1 MIKALATL
9 KTSHIIWVKSWTRW
23 EGRARGVCSPDWLRS
38 GDQVHPLP
46 GKKPRLY
53 GVQIKMLLSQVGW
66 RRTWHWRAAITH
78 PATLSVNDIKT
89 LLSPFHTSIHQLY
102 KTQILVF
109 LPKCLG
115 HFTSKLKVGLG
126 HKSRQFKA
134 NLQTFFKV
142 SLSNYF
148 YCNLSAQC

>member
-9 KTSHIIWVKSWTRW
+9 KTSHIIWVKSCTTW
-23 EGRARGVCSPDWLRS
+23 ERRAIAICSPTCSRS
-38 GDQVHPLP
+38 SDQGPPLP

-53 GVQIKMLLSQVGW
+53 GVQIKMLLSRVGW
-66 RRTWHWRAAITH
+66 RRTTEEQLYHIGLLCLLMILN
-78 PATLSVNDIKT
+78 P
-89 LLSPFHTSIHQLY
+89 LLSLFDTSIHQPC
-102 KTQILVF
+102 KTQILLF
-109 LPKCLG
+109 LPKCLS

-134 NLQTFFKV
+134 NLQAFFNV

>member
-1 MIKALATL
+1 MINPWLHL
-9 KTSHIIWVKSWTRW
+9 KTSYIIRVKTWIIW
-23 EGRARGVCSPDWLRS
+23 EGGARGVCSPDWLRS

-53 GVQIKMLLSQVGW
+53 GVQIKMLLSRVGW
-66 RRTWHWRAAITH
+66 RRTTEEQLYHIGLLCLLMILN
-78 PATLSVNDIKT
+78 P
-89 LLSPFHTSIHQLY
+89 LLSLFNTSIHQPC
-102 KTQILVF
+102 KNQILLF
-109 LPKCLG
+109 LPKCLS

-126 HKSRQFKA
+126 HKFRQFKA
-134 NLQTFFKV
+134 NLQAFFKV

>member
-1 MIKALATL
+1 MKKALATL

-53 GVQIKMLLSQVGW
+53 GVQIKMLLSRVGW
-66 RRTWHWRAAITH
+66 RRTTEEQLYHIGLLCLLMILN
-78 PATLSVNDIKT
+78 P
-89 LLSPFHTSIHQLY
+89 LLSLFNTSIHQPC
-102 KTQILVF
+102 KTQILFF
-109 LPKCLG
+109 LPKCLS

-134 NLQTFFKV
+134 NLQAFFKV